1 VGYGAGWSY
10 FRGLGVVTNSLPVTV
25 IGGYLGAGKT
35 TMVNHL
41 LRHAN
46 GRRLAV
52 LVNEFGDLPID
63 ADLIESEDDGLIS
76 IAGGCVCCSFGNDL
90 IAALQDLAQ
99 MEPRP
104 DHVLIESSGVA
115 IPGAIVSSVHLIEG
129 FASDGTVVVVDAETV
144 RKAARD
150 DYIGDTITRQ
160 LSDAEIV
167 VVNKCDLID
176 DASRASLDAWLAG
189 MAPSAA
195 TVPATQGQVAPEAL
209 FGIVAS
215 PAKGR
220 ASDHSDRLFDSFVL
234 SPDHPVDAAA
244 LARDLAQGGHGIV
257 RAKGHVQGADGQ
269 DWLIQVVG
277 KRFEAQPS
285 GNGTALGFVCI
296 GLRGTLNRAAIE
308 ALIG

>member
-1 VGYGAGWSY
+1 VGHGAGWSY
-10 FRGLGVVTNSLPVTV
+10 LRGLGVVTNSLPVTV

-144 RKAARD
+144 
-150 DYIGDTITRQ
+150 
-160 LSDAEIV
+160 
-167 VVNKCDLID
+167 
-176 DASRASLDAWLAG
+176 
-189 MAPSAA
+189 
-195 TVPATQGQVAPEAL
+195 PATQGQVAPEAL

-296 GLRGTLNRAAIE
+296 GLRGTLDRAAIE